1 MDFQKLIT
9 WSKREYSHLPWRKHR
24 SLYGTLVSEIMLQ
37 QTTVATVMNKFIPF
51 LKKFPTIESLAG
63 ASEDEVCIEWKGL
76 GYYRRA
82 RNLRKAAIAISKM
95 GPNKFPHEFNELKKL
110 PGIGDYTASA
120 LISIGMDEPEIA
132 VDANIERVLSRLF
145 GLGEFKGIALQK
157 EVRRLYF
164 EDSLIDENISPREF
178 NEALMDLGR
187 VYCQARLADCLNCPM
202 SEKCIARISGEPMA
216 FPRLQNEGK
225 AKESFDVKLIR
236 VIQLDKS
243 GRIAGILRKEGE
255 WLSGQID
262 LPTFVLES
270 SEKGFDRY
278 PKWDGELP
286 KELMRL
292 KSGITK
298 YSFENIVVSSQLKG
312 FETFELDLE
321 AVNFS
326 SVTIKILRKLH
337 MV

>member
-1 MDFQKLIT
+1 MDFQSLIA
-9 WSKREYSHLPWRKHR
+9 WSKREYSHLPWRKNR

-51 LKKFPTIESLAG
+51 LKKFPTIDSLAR

-82 RNLRKAAIAISKM
+82 RNLRKAAIAISTM
-95 GPNKFPHEFNELKKL
+95 GSPNFPHEFDELKKL

-120 LISIGMDEPEIA
+120 LIAIGMNEPEIA

-145 GLGEFKGIALQK
+145 GLGEFKGAALQK

-164 EDSLIDENISPREF
+164 EDSLIHEAISPRDL

-187 VYCQARLADCLNCPM
+187 VFCQARTADCLNCPM
-202 SEKCIARISGEPMA
+202 SENCIARISGEPKA
-216 FPRLQNEGK
+216 FPRLLDEGK
-225 AKESFDVKLIR
+225 AKENFEVKLIR
-236 VIQLDKS
+236 VIHLDKN
-243 GRIAGILRKEGE
+243 GNLAGVLRKDGE

-278 PKWDGELP
+278 PKWVGKVP
-286 KELMRL
+286 SELMRL

-298 YSFENIVVSSQLKG
+298 YSFENIVVSSDLKD
-312 FETFELDLE
+312 FEMYELDLE

-326 SVTIKILRKLH
+326 SVTIKILRKLQ

>member
-1 MDFQKLIT
+1 MDFQSLIA
-9 WSKREYSHLPWRKHR
+9 WSKREYSHLPWRRQR
-24 SLYGTLVSEIMLQ
+24 SIYGTLVSEVMLQ
-37 QTTVATVMNKFIPF
+37 QTTVATVMNKFLPF
-51 LKKFPTIESLAG
+51 IKRFPTIESLAA

-82 RNLRKAAIAISKM
+82 RNLRKAAIAISAM
-95 GPNKFPHEFNELKKL
+95 GSNQFPHEFDELKKL

-120 LISIGMDEPEIA
+120 LISIGMNEAEIA

-145 GLGEFKGIALQK
+145 GLGDFKGIALQK

-164 EDSLIDENISPREF
+164 EDSLIHENISPREF

-187 VYCQARLADCLNCPM
+187 VYCQARVADCLNCPM
-202 SEKCIARISGEPMA
+202 SENCIARISGEPKA
-216 FPRLQNEGK
+216 FPRLKDEDRV
-225 AKESFDVKLIR
+225 KESFEIKLVR
-236 VIQLDKS
+236 VIHFDKN
-243 GRIAGILRKEGE
+243 GNLAGVLRKDGE

-270 SEKGFDRY
+270 TEKGFDRY
-278 PKWDGELP
+278 PEWKGKLP
-286 KELMRL
+286 KELMRI

-298 YSFENIVVSSQLKG
+298 YSFENIVVSSDLKG
-312 FETFELDLE
+312 FDMYELDLK

-326 SVTIKILRKLH
+326 SVTIKILRKLQ